1 MTVPTTGAP
10 ERPGQGHDPARGDA
24 GSAVADS
31 ARRPLSDRRGGRR
44 TARSTPW
51 LALVA
56 LGVVYGDIGT
66 SPIYALKACFSR
78 EYGLAP
84 TAPNVY
90 GVVSLILWA
99 LTITVSIKYVA
110 VIMRADNHGEGG
122 ILALL
127 AIIRGER
134 DAPRTRRRGYLVGLA
149 LFGAALLYG
158 DGVIT
163 PAISVLSAVE
173 GLHVASPRFVGLSVP
188 VSAVILFAL
197 FAVQRFGVHRVG
209 SVFGPVMVL
218 WFLTIAGFGAIAVA
232 QSPMIL
238 RAIDPSYAVQFFLA
252 HGLHG
257 FVILGGV
264 VLAVTGAEALY
275 ADMGYF
281 GPSPI
286 RWGWFGLVFPS
297 LLLNYAGQGALMLHD
312 AAAVANP
319 FFLLAPRAVLFP
331 YVALATIATIIA
343 SQALISG
350 VFVLTNQAIQLGYA
364 PRLTVVHTAPTTEH
378 VYMPAINRVMMLGCL
393 LLVVTFR
400 SSDALGA
407 AYGIAVTGTMAI
419 TTVLFYSIA
428 RTQWGWSRAR
438 AVPLCAVFL
447 VVDGAFLAANA
458 LKIAHDGW
466 VPLAIAA
473 AVWILMTTWA
483 WGRARL
489 VAFRRHNAVP
499 LTDLFA
505 RLEHERTP
513 RVPGTAV
520 FLTSHPDGAPRVL
533 MRQLDYTH
541 VLASRVVLIRIVFE
555 ERPWV
560 RGAERIEIEPL
571 SQGFVRVVTRVGF
584 LQEPDLSAVLAECRL
599 GHVALAAADTVY
611 YMNSERLVLTPE
623 RNPLRRWRKALF
635 GVLMRNSRSAPDFF
649 GLPADRV
656 VEIGEKVPF

>member
-1 MTVPTTGAP
+1 
-10 ERPGQGHDPARGDA
+10 
-24 GSAVADS
+24 
-31 ARRPLSDRRGGRR
+31 
-44 TARSTPW
+44 
-51 LALVA
+51 VA

-84 TAPNVY
+84 TATNVY
-90 GVVSLILWA
+90 GVVSLIIWA

-127 AIIRGER
+127 AIIRGDR
-134 DAPRTRRRGYLVGLA
+134 DAAPRTRRRAFLVGCA

-197 FAVQRFGVHRVG
+197 FAVQRFGVRRVG
-209 SVFGPVMVL
+209 GVFGPVMLV
-218 WFLTIAGFGAIAVA
+218 WFVTIATFGAAAVA
-232 QSPMIL
+232 RAPMIL
-238 RAIDPSYAVQFFLA
+238 RAINPWYGVQFFLA
-252 HGLHG
+252 HGAHG

-297 LLLNYAGQGALMLHD
+297 LLLNYAGQGALILHD
-312 AAAVANP
+312 SAAVANP
-319 FFLLAPRAVLFP
+319 FFLLAPRAMLYP

-364 PRLTVVHTAPTTEH
+364 PRLTVVHTASTSDH
-378 VYMPAINRVMMLGCL
+378 VYLPAINRVLMLGCL

-400 SSDALGA
+400 SSNALGA

-419 TTVLFYSIA
+419 TTVLFYNIA
-428 RTQWGWSRAR
+428 RTQWGWSRVR
-438 AVPLCAVFL
+438 AVPLCGVFL

-473 AVWILMTTWA
+473 AVWILMATWA
-483 WGRARL
+483 WGRERL
-489 VAFRRHNAVP
+489 IAFRRSNAVP

-505 RLEHERTP
+505 QLKHEETP
-513 RVPGTAV
+513 RMPGTAV

-533 MRQLDYTH
+533 LRQLDYAH
-541 VLASRVVLIRIVFE
+541 VLATHVVLLRIIFE
-555 ERPWV
+555 DRPWV
-560 RGAERIEIEPL
+560 RGPDRISIAPL
-571 SQGFVRVVTRVGF
+571 AQGFVRVVTRVGF
-584 LQEPDLSAVLAECRL
+584 LQEPDLSAVLEECRL
-599 GHVALAAADTVY
+599 AKVALSAEDTVF
-611 YMNSERLVLTPE
+611 YMNSERLVPLPE

-635 GVLMRNSRSAPDFF
+635 VVLLRNSRAAPDFF

>member
-1 MTVPTTGAP
+1 MTLPATKPPGGAKSTSGRGAAESGSQP
-10 ERPGQGHDPARGDA
+10 PGLDRRPPASRPGGRAA
-24 GSAVADS
+24 SK
-31 ARRPLSDRRGGRR
+31 GGL
-44 TARSTPW
+44 A

-66 SPIYALKACFSR
+66 SPIYALKACFAR

-84 TAPNVY
+84 TPVNVY
-90 GVVSLILWA
+90 GVVSLIIWA

-127 AIIRGER
+127 AIIRGDR
-134 DAPRTRRRGYLVGLA
+134 DAQLPRRRLYLVGFA

-173 GLHVASPRFVGLSVP
+173 GLHVASPRFAGLSVP
-188 VSAVILFAL
+188 VSALILFAL
-197 FAVQRFGVHRVG
+197 FAVQRFGVRRVG
-209 SVFGPVMVL
+209 SVFGPVMLL
-218 WFLTIAGFGAIAVA
+218 WFLAIATFGTMAVA
-232 QSPMIL
+232 RDPMIL
-238 RAIDPSYAVQFFLA
+238 RAIDPLYGVRFFIE
-252 HGLHG
+252 HGAHG

-281 GPSPI
+281 GPGPI
-286 RWGWFGLVFPS
+286 RWGWFGLVFPA
-297 LLLNYAGQGALMLHD
+297 LLLNYAGQGALLLQD
-312 AAAVANP
+312 PSAVANP
-319 FFLLAPRAVLFP
+319 FFLLAPRMLLYP

-364 PRLTVVHTAPTTEH
+364 PRLTVIHTSRTSEH
-378 VYMPAINRVMMLGCL
+378 VYMPAINRVLMLGCL

-419 TTVLFYSIA
+419 TTVLFYTIA
-428 RTQWGWSRAR
+428 RTQWEWSRAR
-438 AVPLCAVFL
+438 AIPLCAVFL
-447 VVDGAFLAANA
+447 VVDGAFLGANA

-483 WGRARL
+483 WGRERL
-489 VAFRRHNAVP
+489 VAFRRQNAVP
-499 LTDLFA
+499 LTELLA
-505 RLEHERTP
+505 RLEREKIP

-533 MRQLDYTH
+533 MRQLDYAHALATH
-541 VLASRVVLIRIVFE
+541 VVLLRIVFE

-560 RGAERIEIEPL
+560 RGRDRISITPL
-571 SQGFVRVVTRVGF
+571 EQGFVRVVTRVGF

-599 GHVALAAADTVY
+599 EHVALSAEDTVFY
-611 YMNSERLVLTPE
+611 LNSERLIPKPE
-623 RNPLRRWRKALF
+623 HNPLRRWRKALYI
-635 GVLMRNSRSAPDFF
+635 VLVRNSRAAPDFF
-649 GLPADRV
+649 RLPADRV